1 MINHNATHHKFSIT
15 NTHRSITTAQ
25 SITTNKEKQYPS
37 SISYTYFKFKSTL
50 SNTNQKKK
58 KKKIQDDD
66 KMYLPSTSLV
76 ALSM

>member
-1 MINHNATHHKFSIT
+1 MINHNPTHHKFSIT
-15 NTHRSITTAQ
+15 NTHRSITTTQ
-25 SITTNKEKQYPS
+25 LITTNKEKQYLS

-50 SNTNQKKK
+50 SNTNKKK